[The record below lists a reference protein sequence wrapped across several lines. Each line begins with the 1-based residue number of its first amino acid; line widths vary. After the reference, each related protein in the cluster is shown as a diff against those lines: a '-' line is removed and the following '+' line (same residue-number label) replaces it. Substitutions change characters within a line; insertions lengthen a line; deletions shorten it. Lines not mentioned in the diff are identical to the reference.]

1 MAHHYFVETVFIFAQ
16 FLMALLVYLIPGI
29 IKSKE
34 KKMNQSLLY
43 DNVLV
48 RLL

>member
-29 IKSKE
+29 IK
-34 KKMNQSLLY
+34 KKRKKLNPSLLY
-43 DNVLV
+43 GDVLV
-48 RLL
+48 